1 MRDKEMVCPNAQTVL
16 KVKTE
21 RHNHLSQPLWANK
34 TQKTSDKKYNISRMQ
49 GSNWFVCQSEMS
61 NILRL
66 HGNLQYWSWINTGK
80 TDAHLS
86 GAIGI
91 TSATWTILVERGQD
105 SGFGS
110 VCIYL
115 YSVSWEGCNFVS
127 TTLSFFW
134 FWSLHSRVR
143 GDNEIDN

>member
-16 KVKTE
+16 QLKDIITF
-21 RHNHLSQPLWANK
+21 HNLFGQIK

-66 HGNLQYWSWINTGK
+66 HGNMQYWSWINTGK

-134 FWSLHSRVR
+134 FWSLHSRVS
-143 GDNEIDN
+143 GDNKIDN